1 MHLFYFHK
9 AKQGEWGKIAKG
21 CTIFIFRF
29 IKSARYPTC
38 VPFLVVVGGSA
49 HVFFFP
55 RGPKC
60 LCAQAVNATEV
71 LFIFLSQIMSN
82 KNQLLCCIWFEQ
94 SVSQRLKSSLTM
106 NYKYELGAGFPTNCW
121 EKVKHKV
128 KCNQKENGQVKSWK
142 SQRTW
147 ENHVGRKND
156 SLPPFLNYKH
166 HENRAV
172 FKSIIVTVII

>member
-1 MHLFYFHK
+1 MCAFSSSRR
-9 AKQGEWGKIAKG
+9 WI
-21 CTIFIFRF
+21 CPRF
-29 IKSARYPTC
+29 
-38 VPFLVVVGGSA
+38 
-49 HVFFFP
+49 
-55 RGPKC
+55 
-60 LCAQAVNATEV
+60 
-71 LFIFLSQIMSN
+71 FLSSWTKMPLCTGSQCDRGFIYFFKPTMSN